1 MKTKRFDYNFRPLQ
15 MNVSF
20 AVDGSVPGR
29 QSYDADA
36 DEYTPDYTLTP
47 LVIQPCISCM
57 DKDGLLPA
65 GSVNG
70 SLANIRW
77 YEIVGGV
84 STLIESTST
93 NYEITTGGGQAGRIK
108 VKRNAQPKSPVTL
121 EFHAEYVDPRNGQI
135 HVIQRAYTVVCNNS
149 TAHAPQLVLDASD
162 QTIYN
167 PLYDPDKQTVHA
179 SLRLGTKECP
189 AENRVFVW
197 EKFRPDSN
205 TWTEVGT
212 DPAMD
217 YDVEVAPDGASCIVD
232 RALMGSELYLRC
244 RALYIPGG
252 VPPEMRPNILL
263 NGNFETGD
271 FSGWAAWG
279 VPSTKEVV
287 STDGTNWAHFITN
300 GVFQGA
306 AKEVYS
312 TFKGGKYTLSVLAKG
327 ETEGEVVSLGIHHV
341 NANGGNA
348 SQDWAHFDVGIT
360 PVRVAFTFEY
370 DANHPRL
377 IFMVGSGSS
386 VVRNIYI
393 TELKLEAGCNENPVW
408 TPAANEGIG
417 QFIELADSAPM
428 KQIAFIRR
436 IPKYEYDITGVPGN
450 IPAGALTIAPDAAIW
465 DANGAIQDPE
475 RELLPLWYIATNK
488 PSGTLDYRL
497 AAHGMSPVIS
507 TGAMD
512 ENHGAVVGLDVLDTG
527 PLCAMEDTDGA
538 LFEDAD
544 GNIILIK

>member
-57 DKDGLLPA
+57 DKDGFLPA

-70 SLANIRW
+70 GLANVRW

-93 NYEITTGGGQAGRIK
+93 SYEITTGGAQAGRIK
-108 VKRNAQPKSPVTL
+108 MKRNAQPKSPVTL

-149 TAHAPQLVLDASD
+149 TAHAPQLVLDAAD

-197 EKFRPDSN
+197 EKFRADSN

-217 YDVEVAPDGASCIVD
+217 YDVEVSPDGASCIVD
-232 RALMGSELYLRC
+232 RSLMGSELYLRC
-244 RALYIPGG
+244 RALYVPGG
-252 VPPEMRPNILL
+252 VPAEMRPNLL
-263 NGNFETGD
+263 LDTATTVVSSGYNTAAYCPAGDIGLNPGDDFTCTIWGQLGEDRKEFAFYDNNGSVWLGNVRLVSPGVYRLIAKWSLTGYKGEESGNF
-271 FSGWAAWG
+271 SQIKIYAA
-279 VPSTKEVV
+279 PST
-287 STDGTNWAHFITN
+287 GTSESRIDR
-300 GVFQGA
+300 
-306 AKEVYS
+306 
-312 TFKGGKYTLSVLAKG
+312 
-327 ETEGEVVSLGIHHV
+327 I
-341 NANGGNA
+341 
-348 SQDWAHFDVGIT
+348 
-360 PVRVAFTFEY
+360 
-370 DANHPRL
+370 
-377 IFMVGSGSS
+377 
-386 VVRNIYI
+386 
-393 TELKLEAGCNENPVW
+393 KLEAGCNENPVW

-417 QFIELADSAPM
+417 QYIELADSVPM

-450 IPAGALTIAPDAAIW
+450 IPAGALTIAPEAAIW
-465 DANGAIQDPE
+465 DANGSIQDPE

-488 PSGTLDYRL
+488 PNGTLDYRL

>member
-57 DKDGLLPA
+57 DKDGFLPA

-70 SLANIRW
+70 GLANVRW

-93 NYEITTGGGQAGRIK
+93 SYEITTGGAQAGRIK

-149 TAHAPQLVLDASD
+149 TAHAPQLVLDAAD

-197 EKFRPDSN
+197 EKFRADSN

-217 YDVEVAPDGASCIVD
+217 YDVEVSPDGASCIVD
-232 RALMGSELYLRC
+232 RSLMGSELYLRC
-244 RALYIPGG
+244 RALYVPGG
-252 VPPEMRPNILL
+252 VPAESKPNLL
-263 NGNFETGD
+263 TDTRD
-271 FSGWAAWG
+271 FSGTWASRQAWG
-279 VPSTKEVV
+279 VSADKHLGFTVMEAVNQQYKRLYRPYTVEYGK
-287 STDGTNWAHFITN
+287 
-300 GVFQGA
+300 
-306 AKEVYS
+306 VY
-312 TFKGGKYTLSVLAKG
+312 TFSAWVKVKYTSGA
-327 ETEGEVVSLGIHHV
+327 
-341 NANGGNA
+341 
-348 SQDWAHFDVGIT
+348 IT
-360 PVRVAFTFEY
+360 LRVAQS
-370 DANHPRL
+370 NHNNTTP
-377 IFMVGSGSS
+377 ID
-386 VVRNIYI
+386 RNITDIVKDGEWHHLAVTFTATDPDDLIAHCGAEANLSTNTIYVAGY
-393 TELKLEAGCNENPVW
+393 KLEAGRNENPVW

-488 PSGTLDYRL
+488 PNGTLDYRL